1 MHVYTCWVQ
10 IPEMLS
16 KYFTIEITIT
26 TNIIYKT
33 FMQGKITGK
42 KIIGNFST
50 RLSNSHIM

>member
-42 KIIGNFST
+42 KS
-50 RLSNSHIM
+50 